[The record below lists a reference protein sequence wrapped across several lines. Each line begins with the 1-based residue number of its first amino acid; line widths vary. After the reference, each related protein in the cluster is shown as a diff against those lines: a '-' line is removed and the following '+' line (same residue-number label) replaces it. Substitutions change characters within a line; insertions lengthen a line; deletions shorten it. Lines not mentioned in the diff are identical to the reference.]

1 MIKISLITCICLRFE
16 LSLDKIN
23 GNSTIQNKSFWDFY
37 LVYSFFYCIF
47 ATDLRAYHSC
57 MKLESMG
64 IYINKGNSDFRDIVT
79 HEYVDKSSMIPLI
92 NATLNSE
99 SRYSCVTRC
108 RRFGKSMTARMLAAY
123 YDKSCDSR
131 ELFSGLKAEHA
142 PSFETYLN
150 KYYVICVD
158 MTDFTTRF
166 RNEKE
171 IVKIMQQ
178 EIIDDVLK
186 VFPDIE
192 VKERD
197 DLMSILYSICERTD
211 ERFLMI
217 IDEWDAILREMGSDD
232 YISTSYVD
240 LLRRLFKGLGSD
252 FVFAGAY
259 LTGILPIKKYNTES
273 ALNNFREYSMITPG
287 RLASS
292 LGFTHDEVVA
302 LCQKYD
308 MNITDMESWYD
319 GYRIG
324 SESHIYN
331 PYSVMRAIEN
341 DWYQSY
347 WASTGAYDSVKTY
360 IQMNFDGLK
369 DDIIRMLSGESIP
382 VITTKFQNDM
392 NVINSRNDVL
402 TVLIHLGYLAYN
414 RDTNRCYIPNKEVA
428 DEMNNAV
435 QSTEWSQLAKTLE
448 NSQRLLDATIACNE
462 NAVAQAIDI
471 AHDENTSILS
481 YNDENSLACVITIAY
496 IWARNEYV
504 IHREYATGKGY
515 ADLVMIPRRNV
526 SKPALVIELKFNN
539 TADTAIDQIKRK
551 QYPAKIAEYTGDIL
565 LVGINYDKE
574 AKKHTCK
581 IERIRNGV
589 YNC

>member
-1 MIKISLITCICLRFE
+1 
-16 LSLDKIN
+16 
-23 GNSTIQNKSFWDFY
+23 
-37 LVYSFFYCIF
+37 
-47 ATDLRAYHSC
+47 
-57 MKLESMG
+57 MG
-64 IYINKGNSDFRDIVT
+64 TYINKGNKAFRDIVS
-79 HEYVDKSSMIPLI
+79 HEYVDKTSLIPLI
-92 NATLNSE
+92 NASLNSE
-99 SRYSCVTRC
+99 NRYSCVTRC
-108 RRFGKSMTARMLAAY
+108 RRFGKSMAAKMLCAY

-131 ELFSGLKAEHA
+131 ELFRGLKAEQDK
-142 PSFETYLN
+142 SFETYLN
-150 KYYVICVD
+150 KYNVLYLDV
-158 MTDFTTRF
+158 TSFTARPEMRKNIVRTIQ
-166 RNEKE
+166 EK
-171 IVKIMQQ
+171 
-178 EIIDDVLK
+178 IIADLKKAFPDVTYDDNSDLMDVLS
-186 VFPDIE
+186 
-192 VKERD
+192 
-197 DLMSILYSICERTD
+197 SIHQATGEK
-211 ERFLMI
+211 FFFI
-217 IDEWDAILREMGSDD
+217 IDEWDAICREFPERQKLKGDPD
-232 YISTSYVD
+232 TVTPTILDEYVM
-240 LLRRLFKGLGSD
+240 LLRRLFKTQDSD
-252 FVFAGAY
+252 RVFAGAY

-273 ALNNFREYSMITPG
+273 ALNNFCEYSMITPG

-308 MNITDMESWYD
+308 MNINDMESWYD

-331 PYSVMRAIEN
+331 PYSVMKAIEN

-382 VITTKFQNDM
+382 VITTKFQNDI

-551 QYPAKIAEYTGDIL
+551 QYPAKIAQYTGDIL

-581 IERIRNGV
+581 IERIRDSL
-589 YNC
+589 

>member
-1 MIKISLITCICLRFE
+1 MS
-16 LSLDKIN
+16 
-23 GNSTIQNKSFWDFY
+23 
-37 LVYSFFYCIF
+37 IF
-47 ATDLRAYHSC
+47 APELRAYHSC
-57 MKLESMG
+57 NSQKTMG
-64 IYINKGNSDFRDIVT
+64 TYINKGNKAFRDIVS
-79 HEYVDKSSMIPLI
+79 HEYVDKTSLIPLI
-92 NATLNSE
+92 NASLNSE
-99 SRYSCVTRC
+99 NRYSCVTRC
-108 RRFGKSMTARMLAAY
+108 RRFGKSMAAKMLCAY

-131 ELFSGLKAEHA
+131 ELLHGLKTEQDK
-142 PSFETYLN
+142 SFETYLN

-331 PYSVMRAIEN
+331 PYSVMKAIEN

-382 VITTKFQNDM
+382 VITTKFQNDI

-581 IERIRNGV
+581 IERIRDSH
-589 YNC
+589 

>member
-1 MIKISLITCICLRFE
+1 MS
-16 LSLDKIN
+16 
-23 GNSTIQNKSFWDFY
+23 
-37 LVYSFFYCIF
+37 IF
-47 ATDLRAYHSC
+47 APELRAYHSC
-57 MKLESMG
+57 NSQKTMG
-64 IYINKGNSDFRDIVT
+64 TYINKGNKAFRDIVS
-79 HEYVDKSSMIPLI
+79 HEYVDKTSLIPLI
-92 NATLNSE
+92 NASLNSE

-108 RRFGKSMTARMLAAY
+108 RRFGKSMAAKMLCAY

-131 ELFSGLKAEHA
+131 ELFHGLKTEQDK
-142 PSFETYLN
+142 SFETYLN

-382 VITTKFQNDM
+382 VITTKFQNDI

-435 QSTEWSQLAKTLE
+435 QSTEWSQLASGMPT
-448 NSQRLLDATIACNE
+448 
-462 NAVAQAIDI
+462 
-471 AHDENTSILS
+471 
-481 YNDENSLACVITIAY
+481 
-496 IWARNEYV
+496 W
-504 IHREYATGKGY
+504 
-515 ADLVMIPRRNV
+515 
-526 SKPALVIELKFNN
+526 
-539 TADTAIDQIKRK
+539 
-551 QYPAKIAEYTGDIL
+551 
-565 LVGINYDKE
+565 
-574 AKKHTCK
+574 
-581 IERIRNGV
+581 
-589 YNC
+589 